1 MASISYQMKDIKGII
16 ETIKYKEPN
25 PIDKKSLALNDL
37 ERWNYLNDSMSMN
50 KLEALIKPST
60 ALTKDNS
67 TQTTAYYK
75 PSGDDRAANDK
86 MDTKELYSSFSSSSF
101 SNSSSFSSQ
110 NYNQDIELWRYAF
123 CHDVTVS
130 VDKKKNELEKQH
142 HPYRTYKINYPF
154 LDYEPH
160 TDTYKKWINRFNVE
174 YNVEYIPEVSKEES
188 YRIP

>member
-1 MASISYQMKDIKGII
+1 MGQTGSRSGG
-16 ETIKYKEPN
+16 
-25 PIDKKSLALNDL
+25 KSVAGEL
-37 ERWNYLNDSMSMN
+37 EEGKQLDV
-50 KLEALIKPST
+50 LGE
-60 ALTKDNS
+60 DNEMWWP
-67 TQTTAYYK
+67 A
-75 PSGDDRAANDK
+75 
-86 MDTKELYSSFSSSSF
+86 
-101 SNSSSFSSQ
+101 
-110 NYNQDIELWRYAF
+110 
-123 CHDVTVS
+123 CVTR